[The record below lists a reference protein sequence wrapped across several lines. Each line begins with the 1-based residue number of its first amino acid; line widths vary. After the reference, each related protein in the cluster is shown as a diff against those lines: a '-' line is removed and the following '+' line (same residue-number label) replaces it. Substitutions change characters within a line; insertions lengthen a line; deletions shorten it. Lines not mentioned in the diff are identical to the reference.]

1 MLDAYTGAAV
11 YDRRSAPTAGT
22 DRRARRFVA
31 LPARALSGLIWLYQ
45 RTLSP
50 ALVVIA
56 PTGGCRF
63 APTCSHYAR
72 TALQEHGFF
81 AGLALTVIRLAKC
94 GPWHPGG
101 EDPVP
106 PRARPV
112 CAAARPDSSLITR
125 HSSLSS

>member
-1 MLDAYTGAAV
+1 MPAGDRAAG
-11 YDRRSAPTAGT
+11 S
-22 DRRARRFVA
+22 FVA
-31 LPARALSGLIWLYQ
+31 LRTTVAWIGRLPVRAASGLVWVYQ
-45 RTLSP
+45 KTASP
-50 ALVVIA
+50 ALVVLD

-72 TALQEHGFF
+72 GALAEHGLIAG
-81 AGLALTVIRLAKC
+81 AGLTLRRLAKC

-112 CAAARPDSSLITR
+112 CNKVSAA
-125 HSSLSS
+125 

>member
-1 MLDAYTGAAV
+1 MTAS
-11 YDRRSAPTAGT
+11 RPTLV
-22 DRRARRFVA
+22 D
-31 LPARALSGLIWLYQ
+31 LPARATSGLVWVYQ

-50 ALVVIA
+50 ALAVLD

-72 TALQEHGFF
+72 EALAGHGLIVGT
-81 AGLALTVIRLAKC
+81 GLTLRRLAKC

-106 PRARPV
+106 PRPRPV
-112 CAAARPDSSLITR
+112 CTKVSAA
-125 HSSLSS
+125 